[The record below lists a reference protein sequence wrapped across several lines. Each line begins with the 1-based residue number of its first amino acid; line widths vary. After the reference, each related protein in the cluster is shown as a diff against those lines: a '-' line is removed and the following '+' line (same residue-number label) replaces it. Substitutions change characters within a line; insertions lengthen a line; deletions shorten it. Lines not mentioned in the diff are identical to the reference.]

1 MSELISQKKTTEKNN
16 YSLTANM
23 FLAFII
29 TFAAGTLSFESF
41 MPEKFI
47 AVYSTAVTILCF
59 AIWIVLSVISG
70 KNKKWMFAVYS
81 VLFWSLPQLV
91 IFLANDGPEVFR
103 KSITMYLLSEL
114 AAIISVP
121 PLEAAAGFISV
132 GRISFTVIMVLVCV
146 FSYLGGFLV
155 SENVNENIEYD

>member
-1 MSELISQKKTTEKNN
+1 MSELTLQEKTTSDNK

-29 TFAAGTLSFESF
+29 TFAAGTISFESF
-41 MPEKFI
+41 MPEQFI
-47 AVYSTAVTILCF
+47 TIYSVAVTILCLV
-59 AIWIVLSVISG
+59 IWAVLSAISG
-70 KNKKWMFAVYS
+70 KNKKWGFAVYS

-114 AAIISVP
+114 AAIVAVP
-121 PLEAAAGFISV
+121 PIESAAKLVNV
-132 GRISFTVIMVLVCV
+132 GAIPFTVIMVLACI
-146 FSYLGGFLV
+146 FSYLGGYLA
-155 SENVNENIEYD
+155 SEDTEDIDYD